1 MIVTI
6 PFFSKDAE
14 KAASMLDLWSKLEQV
29 QNHTLFLV
37 YPHNTPA
44 SLIERVFNAGRKAFS
59 QVERFSIPHE
69 IAEGWPKGPNK
80 MFASAAAHL
89 RNPLPSEG
97 PTGYR
102 GDYRQPNGSFFW
114 WEPDC
119 IPLHAGCLDRLQAQ
133 YTMAQKPFL
142 GKVVPTL
149 RQEVLERG
157 EVSRDKDGQP
167 IDDGKP
173 LQLGAK
179 FIDGEHM
186 VLVGMYDR
194 AMQQHINWLQQA
206 AEGEDPVDV
215 ALQNEICQRN
225 EHGYTRLT
233 STDLIG
239 HGWHTENYRVAQDGE
254 FVTVVADTDADNT
267 GSSTFQI
274 HRKAYTG
281 PAMIHGCKDES
292 LVEIVEWLHGHR
304 AEPRRNVEM
313 PDGTAVSGT
322 VVSERVVSL
331 EDLSVGPNAKTPVK
345 WAGAILDNNK
355 MQSSP
360 LNDPEHDTD
369 DLSEE
374 EMRIYA
380 RLQAR
385 IDRKAAKKV
394 SKKTKGKVKKVSV
407 EEKKQIDPE
416 EVWAFYQSTLTKG
429 DNAWSETLKRF
440 SISPVQLSK
449 IRKEKESLAA
459 A

>member
-1 MIVTI
+1 MIVSV

-29 QNHTLFLV
+29 QSHTLFLV

-80 MFASAAAHL
+80 MFASAAAFL

-97 PTGYR
+97 PAGYR

-157 EVSRDKDGQP
+157 EVGRDKDGRP

-173 LQLGAK
+173 LQLGEK

-239 HGWHTENYRVAQDGE
+239 HGWHTSNYRVTQDGE
-254 FVTVVADTDADNT
+254 FVTVTADTDADNT

-292 LVEIVEWLHGHR
+292 LVQIVEWIHGLNNAPL
-304 AEPRRNVEM
+304 AEVGKMWN
-313 PDGTAVSGT
+313 AVSDNSPSPIASSIVDSNKT
-322 VVSERVVSL
+322 V
-331 EDLSVGPNAKTPVK
+331 
-345 WAGAILDNNK
+345 

-380 RLQAR
+380 RLQAK
-385 IDRKAAKKV
+385 IERKVAKKA
-394 SKKTKGKVKKVSV
+394 SKKIKAKIKKAPKV
-407 EEKKQIDPE
+407 EKPEVDPE
-416 EVWAFYQSTLTKG
+416 VVWNFYVSILATG
-429 DNAWSETLKRF
+429 GNAWSETLKKF

-449 IRKEKESLAA
+449 VRKSKESLAA